1 MKKNLFVLLL
11 FFVELFV
18 LSAFSKTEQEN
29 VQNKSGAV
37 PSRIVSLSPASTEI
51 LFAVGAQDQIAARTD
66 LCNYPPEAKN
76 IASVGGFDG
85 KLFSLESII
94 AFKPDF
100 VYLTAVMHSHLIEP
114 LKAYGIPIYV
124 SDVQSVDDIL
134 KEIQDIAEIT
144 GHKEQGQICV
154 ENIKNEFA
162 QAEKITENL
171 NLDKKPSV
179 YWEIWNSPY
188 MSVGNRSFLN
198 EIIQIAGLSNI
209 FENLS
214 QPYPS
219 VSEESI
225 IAKNPDIIV
234 FPSDAMISAKD
245 IKNRRSWKNIEAVK
259 NNRIYSLDG
268 DLMSRSGPRIGKAA
282 LALAELAQKS
292 FEGQK
297 K

>member
-51 LFAVGAQDQIAARTD
+51 LFAVGAQDQIVARTD

-124 SDVQSVDDIL
+124 SDAQSVDDIL

>member
-29 VQNKSGAV
+29 VLNKSGAV

-51 LFAVGAQDQIAARTD
+51 LFAVGAQDQIVARTD

-114 LKAYGIPIYV
+114 LKAYGIPIYI
-124 SDVQSVDDIL
+124 SDAQSVDDIL